1 MAILVYI
8 LTTLNLGAFISGTLA
23 ITLHPDVRSCSEP
36 QLALD
41 FTAVVARTLRQRPWF
56 AIHMTRPP
64 YHRDVCKDTGKLCA
78 YEMCDITTPSA
89 RLSDDRDICLIEK
102 GRYNISVTL
111 PAPPLI
117 DPRERLT
124 TTTERSLADAA
135 SFSNVTDL
143 SLSFASLTSYSRFDP
158 HVVDALSRLTLESLW
173 LTNIGDVSVSAIAKR
188 CRGLECLGL
197 SECVVRDEEIDENT
211 VFQCLPTLRIGSSM
225 SEWTFFGLLRSCPCL
240 AELQMYKYTLTTAFI
255 VGLPRFS
262 CKHRT
267 LDCIELLTLHANVG
281 GRSGLDGRHELPS
294 DLDNVFAL
302 LPALRS
308 VRTDDYRGGY
318 ASRTARRGWTCS
330 GACVR
335 SALQSTRRSTRW
347 RNLQVPECGV
357 IFIIQSSRLRRRSL
371 KKYCAYVVAKR
382 RYLLVLNIRA
392 EEIKST
398 GSRTNCSST
407 VCLLKVPRSGGE
419 RWNARPRLFS
429 NQLNSSRKIK

>member
-124 TTTERSLADAA
+124 TTAERSLADAA

-143 SLSFASLTSYSRFDP
+143 SLSFASLSSYSRFYP
-158 HVVDALSRLTLESLW
+158 HVVDALCRLTLESLW
-173 LTNIGDVSVSAIAKR
+173 LTNIGDVSLSAIAKR

-211 VFQCLPTLRIGSSM
+211 VFQCLRTLRIRSSI
-225 SEWTFFGLLRSCPCL
+225 SEWTFFGLLRSCPRL
-240 AELQMYKYTLTTAFI
+240 AELQLYNDALTTAFI
-255 VGLPRFS
+255 VGLPRFF
-262 CKHRT
+262 CEHRT
-267 LDCIELLTLHANVG
+267 LDCIERLKLHANM
-281 GRSGLDGRHELPS
+281 GRRSSLDGRQELPC

-308 VRTDDYRGGY
+308 VRTDDYRE
-318 ASRTARRGWTCS
+318 RLRIENCARVVEWVDLQAPLQVHPLDLRILCK
-330 GACVR
+330 AVR
-335 SALQSTRRSTRW
+335 SALQSTRRSTWW
-347 RNLQVPECGV
+347 RNLHAPECGV
-357 IFIIQSSRLRRRSL
+357 IFIIQTSRLRRLSL
-371 KKYCAYVVAKR
+371 QK
-382 RYLLVLNIRA
+382 
-392 EEIKST
+392 
-398 GSRTNCSST
+398 
-407 VCLLKVPRSGGE
+407 
-419 RWNARPRLFS
+419 
-429 NQLNSSRKIK
+429 